1 MPSAMPQAL
10 SEPAL
15 QVQDLTVTGMPSM
28 AQIVRE
34 VSLQL
39 QPGEVLGVVGE
50 SGSGK
55 TTLGLALLNY
65 CKSGTAISGGS
76 VVVDGQDA
84 TSLTGPELQNFRG
97 NVASYIPQSPATAL
111 NPALRIGTQLR
122 ECLNDDISRSDISAR
137 VQQVMGEVALP
148 ADKEFLQRYPH
159 QLSGGQQQRIAIAMA
174 FIPRPRLIVLDEPTT
189 GLDVTTQATVLAT
202 VRELCDSYHCAA
214 VYISHDMAVVA
225 DLVDFVAVMYSGEVI
240 EFGPMAEVLAAP
252 KHPYTGRLLLAV
264 PDLYAKRPMVGIA
277 GYAPS
282 PMDRPA
288 GCVFAPRCP
297 LAIDICRSTVPPIE
311 ATGARSFARCHRIGV
326 PLPTPEHRTHRPE
339 SETRSADAL
348 LDVRNIRGRYGK
360 NVVLED
366 VSLQLRAGE
375 CLALLGESGSGK
387 TTLSR
392 IVAGLHTNFDG
403 ELEFDGQQLPPSSFG
418 RTADQRRRIQY
429 VFQDPY
435 ESLNPR
441 RTVRDLILQP
451 LRALKSPIAEPNR
464 IVTEGL
470 ERVNLRGDLAGRY
483 PDQLS
488 GGERQRVAIARALVT
503 KPDVLICDEITSAL
517 DVSVQ
522 SSLIELIQRLQDE
535 MGLSLLFIT
544 HNIALVRNIAQRVAI
559 LQDGR
564 IVELTSVEDAF
575 AENAHPYTRSL
586 IASTPNIAFP
596 DHSPLEELHD
606 EQPPAVPGPSRI

>member
-1 MPSAMPQAL
+1 MTNAMPQRQ

-15 QVQDLTVTGMPSM
+15 DVHDLTVTGMPSM

-65 CKSGTAISGGS
+65 CKSGTHISGGS
-76 VVVDGQDA
+76 VIVDGQEA
-84 TSLTGPELQNFRG
+84 TALSGRELQNFRG
-97 NVASYIPQSPATAL
+97 NIASYIPQSPATAL

-122 ECLNDDISRSDISAR
+122 ECLADGLSREDVAKR

-148 ADKEFLQRYPH
+148 ADKEFLRRYPH

-202 VRELCDSYHCAA
+202 VRELCDRYQCAA

-225 DLVDFVAVMYSGEVI
+225 DLVDFVAVMYSGEII
-240 EFGPMAEVLAAP
+240 EFGPMAEVLADP

-264 PDLYAKRPMVGIA
+264 PDLLAKRPMVGIG

-282 PMDRPA
+282 PLNRPD

-297 LAIDICRSTVPPIE
+297 LAIDLCRSTVPPVVTI
-311 ATGARSFARCHRIGV
+311 GSRGYARCHRVGV
-326 PLPTPEHRTHRPE
+326 PLPAPAHRTHQPE
-339 SETRSADAL
+339 SEAPSTEAL

-366 VSLQLRAGE
+366 VSLQLQAGE

-392 IVAGLHTNFDG
+392 IVAGLHSNFDG
-403 ELEFDGQQLPPSSFG
+403 ELEFDGEPLPPSSFA
-418 RTADQRRRIQY
+418 RTADQRSRIQY

-451 LRALKSPIAEPNR
+451 LRALKAPIVEPDR
-464 IVTEGL
+464 IIAEGL
-470 ERVNLRGDLAGRY
+470 ERVALRSDLAGRY

-522 SSLIELIQRLQDE
+522 SSLIELIQKLQDE

-544 HNIALVRNIAQRVAI
+544 HNIALVHNIAQRVAI

-564 IVELTSVEDAF
+564 IVELSSVEDAF

-586 IASTPNIAFP
+586 IASTPNIELPA
-596 DHSPLEELHD
+596 HAPLEELHD
-606 EQPPAVPGPSRI
+606 NAPPAVPGSGRI